1 MSRDDGSISSADARP
16 SARRLPR
23 FLPAAWPLSAQII
36 LALALALLPLGALA
50 VLAAIGNY
58 NDLRASQADLA
69 RSRIESLRRT
79 AAANLDQEFGVLQ
92 ALLLQQETTPRERNR
107 CDRQFTRIA
116 QIDPLVESIIRIDA
130 NGRLLC
136 ASSGAALPP
145 PVVLTS
151 AAGVQSGPTRFLRA
165 LLLDD
170 SSVDRDLVLGVR
182 NLSVG
187 DDGDS
192 ILARVPRA
200 RATLLVDP
208 ELRRADEHV
217 RLLRFGEP
225 VAVWNGKTG
234 SNPLSEISLAALDQP
249 VEQITARDGSRW
261 LVGSADFTLP
271 GLRLVLARP
280 AAEVSITQALNIA
293 LPMMM
298 WLVAVAIG
306 WAGINWLV
314 ARPLASMRRSVDR
327 YAAGDSSVRLGGG
340 HFVSQ
345 EIEQFGVAFD
355 RMADQIDTHEDELR
369 GALAT
374 QKRLTREVHHR
385 VKNNLQIV
393 SSLLSLQSRDAASP
407 EVAYAYAT
415 IQKRV
420 NALALV
426 HRWLFDD
433 EAMRGVDLRSLAQD
447 LCAGLEQSVAQSEGA
462 NIGITPDVERVYVG
476 QDTAVPLAFLITELV
491 TAAARHA
498 DNAPMALRITARA
511 GSDDRATLGI
521 EAPSFRGPDIFAPG
535 SNDPAARIV
544 QGMTRQMRT
553 KLVHDAARGR
563 YSIEFPI
570 AVKG

>member
-1 MSRDDGSISSADARP
+1 MSVEDAASP
-16 SARRLPR
+16 SVQTGLHSRRLRR
-23 FLPAAWPLSAQII
+23 FLPTAWPLSAQII
-36 LALALALLPLGALA
+36 LALAVALLPLGVLA
-50 VLAAIGNY
+50 VVAAIGNY

-79 AAANLDQEFGVLQ
+79 AAANLDQEFGILQ
-92 ALLLQQETTPRERNR
+92 ALLLQQDPTSRDRKD
-107 CDRQFTRIA
+107 CDRQFTRIS
-116 QIDPLVESIIRIDA
+116 QIDPLVDSIIRIDSS
-130 NGRLLC
+130 GRLLC
-136 ASSGAALPP
+136 ATTGARLPP

-151 AAGVQSGPTRFLRA
+151 AAGVRSGPTRFLRA
-165 LLLDD
+165 LLVDD
-170 SSVDRDLVLGVR
+170 SAAERDLVLAVR

-187 DDGDS
+187 DSGDT
-192 ILARVPRA
+192 ILARVARPRV
-200 RATLLVDP
+200 TLLVDE

-225 VAVWNGKTG
+225 VAVWNGAAG
-234 SNPLSEISLAALDQP
+234 SNPLAEVDLDSLETP
-249 VEQITARDGSRW
+249 VERITLRDGSRW

-271 GLRLVLARP
+271 GLRIALARP
-280 AAEVSITQALNIA
+280 AAEVTVKQALNIA

-314 ARPLASMRRSVDR
+314 ARPLISMRRSVDR

-340 HFVSQ
+340 RYISQ

-355 RMADQIDTHEDELR
+355 RMADQIDSHEDELR

-393 SSLLSLQSRDAASP
+393 SSLLSLQSRDAGSP

-462 NIGITPDVERVYVG
+462 NISITPDVERVYVG

-498 DNAPMALRITARA
+498 DNSPMSLRVTARA
-511 GSDDRATLGI
+511 GDGDRATLGI
-521 EAPSFRGPDIFAPG
+521 EAPSFRGPDIFAAG
-535 SNDPAARIV
+535 SHDPAARIV

-563 YSIEFPI
+563 YSIEFPVT
-570 AVKG
+570 VKG